1 VGRGAGSGVPLA
13 QEHAIVMVL
22 KNGRVILSQEY
33 FDPAEALEAVGLR
46 E

>member
-1 VGRGAGSGVPLA
+1 
-13 QEHAIVMVL
+13 MVL

-46 E
+46 DG